1 MIVSAV
7 LATGCAAPT
16 PPDRPA
22 ADFQIPPA
30 LEGLAS
36 KLTRVAAA
44 ATPSVVRI
52 TNETQLLKP
61 PGRYLRDLARSFA
74 GMLMPH
80 PYWEW
85 PYRIIE
91 FPLFL
96 LFGMID
102 FGDSR
107 GSGFYIGP
115 DLVLTNAHVVENTSS
130 LLCELSDGR
139 KANAAVEALNV
150 ELDLALLRVT
160 DLIGPPP
167 PVLRL
172 STYAARRGEPVLA
185 VGFPARDGDTSL
197 FSRPPSDRPSP
208 RLTVGVVSAP
218 NVELGNPHT
227 RYLETDAA
235 LNPGNSGGPLLG
247 LDGSVLGIATM
258 VGVGKENEGYG
269 VPAHTIRF
277 AFEDHLPVIRPETK
291 PAVPPKRPER
301 VPDAAS
307 PDEEG

>member
-1 MIVSAV
+1 M
-7 LATGCAAPT
+7 
-16 PPDRPA
+16 
-22 ADFQIPPA
+22 PPA
-30 LEGLAS
+30 LAGLAGEI
-36 KLTRVAAA
+36 TRAATA

-61 PGRYLRDLARSFA
+61 PGRYVRDLARSFA
-74 GMLMPH
+74 GLLMPH

-85 PYRIIE
+85 PYRVLE

-102 FGDSR
+102 FGDAR
-107 GSGFYIGP
+107 GSGFFVGP

-139 KANAAVEALNV
+139 KASATVEALDV

-160 DLIGPPP
+160 DLIGAPPP
-167 PVLRL
+167 GLRL
-172 STYAARRGEPVLA
+172 STHAARRGEPVLA
-185 VGFPARDGDTSL
+185 LGFPSREGDSSL
-197 FSRPPSDRPSP
+197 FSGPPSDRPNP

-218 NVELGNPHT
+218 NVELGNPRT

-235 LNPGNSGGPLLG
+235 LNPGNSGGPLVGLG
-247 LDGSVLGIATM
+247 GSVLGIATM

-269 VPAHTIRF
+269 VPAHTIRS
-277 AFEDHLPVIRPETK
+277 AFEDHFPVRRPETK
-291 PAVPPKRPER
+291 PAVLPPNSPER
-301 VPDAAS
+301 APNAAS